1 MAFAA
6 NSSEQVVEELLG
18 IVVVLNIVNLGLF
31 ASFFFLN
38 KKVSLCFETFFMLLF
53 DS

>member
-31 ASFFFLN
+31 ASFFFF
-38 KKVSLCFETFFMLLF
+38 KQKGVSLFRDVLYA
-53 DS
+53 SI